1 MFRSKPR
8 HLKALT
14 IIMAVGLLSGCAA
27 PSGEPEVTTL
37 DFFQFKPEA
46 VQEFADLIDEFEAA
60 NPGIRV
66 VQNNVP
72 DPDTAIRTL
81 LVKDKTPDVL
91 TLNGNASFGLLAE
104 ACVFADLSQEPAA
117 KRILPAVQDILN
129 ANGRCEGSEINGL
142 PMANNASGILYNPE
156 IFAKYGVSVPR
167 TWDEL
172 IAAAET
178 FKANGVAPFYMTL
191 KDAWTT
197 SPALVNLAAQLQ
209 PEDFFDR
216 LEAAGDVREASP
228 VSFSKDYQEVAD
240 KLLKLFSYAQPGA
253 AGVDYATGNKAFAD
267 GKSAMYLNGS
277 FAVPAIRAANPDAK
291 IASFPYP
298 VTNDPA
304 KTTVVSGVDV
314 VLAMGRETPHR
325 AEARKLIDFLLS
337 KEVLD
342 KYAKNQSAFA
352 PVEDAA
358 PQQDPALKGLAAYF
372 EAGRVQGY
380 MDHRLPPSIPL
391 VNITQQL
398 VLDGDKS
405 RYLNTLDNEWFK
417 VAARTPNR
425 GKQS

>member
-1 MFRSKPR
+1 MF
-8 HLKALT
+8 HLKQGRTTAL
-14 IIMAVGLLSGCAA
+14 IAALAAAMLASCAA
-27 PSGEPEVTTL
+27 PPAGNEVTL
-37 DFFQFKPEA
+37 NFFQFKPEA
-46 VQEFADLIDEFEAA
+46 VQEFAGLIDEFEAA

-91 TLNGNASFGLLAE
+91 TLNGNASFGLLAK

-117 KRILPAVQDILN
+117 KEVLPAVQDILN
-129 ANGRCEGSEINGL
+129 ANGRCGNSEINGL
-142 PMANNASGILYNPE
+142 PMANNASGVLYNPE
-156 IFAKYGVSVPR
+156 LFAQYGVSVPR

-178 FKANGVAPFYMTL
+178 FKAHGVAPFYMTL

-209 PEDFFDR
+209 PEGFFDR
-216 LEAAGDVREASP
+216 LNAAGANRDNSP

-240 KLLKLFSYAQPGA
+240 KLLQLFKYAQPGA
-253 AGVDYATGNKAFAD
+253 IGVDYASGNKAFAD
-267 GKSAMYLNGS
+267 GKAAMYLNGS
-277 FAVPAIRAANPDAK
+277 FAVPAIRAANPGAK

-314 VLAMGRETPHR
+314 ALAMGRETPHR
-325 AEARKLIDFLLS
+325 AEAQKFINFLMT
-337 KEVLD
+337 KEVID
-342 KYAKNQSAFA
+342 RYAKNQSAFA
-352 PVEDAA
+352 PIRSAA
-358 PQQDPALKGLAAYF
+358 PQQDPALQGLAPYF
-372 EAGRVQGY
+372 TSGRLEGY

-391 VNITQQL
+391 VNITQQF
-398 VLDGDKS
+398 VLDGDKA
-405 RYLNTLDNEWFK
+405 RFLNSLDNEWFK
-417 VAARTPNR
+417 IAARTPKR
-425 GKQS
+425 GEQ

>member
-1 MFRSKPR
+1 MF
-8 HLKALT
+8 HLKQGQAKALS
-14 IIMAVGLLSGCAA
+14 AALAAALLTSCAA
-27 PSGEPEVTTL
+27 PPAGNEVTL
-37 DFFQFKPEA
+37 DFFQFKSEA
-46 VQEFADLIDEFEAA
+46 VQEFAGLIDEFEAA

-81 LVKDKTPDVL
+81 LVKNKTPDVL
-91 TLNGNASFGLLAE
+91 TLNGNASFGLLAA
-104 ACVFADLSQEPAA
+104 ACVFADLSREPAA
-117 KRILPAVQDILN
+117 RKILPAVQDILN

-142 PMANNASGILYNPE
+142 PMASNASGILYNPE
-156 IFAKYGVSVPR
+156 IFAKHRVSVPQ

-172 IAAAET
+172 ITAAET

-197 SPALVNLAAQLQ
+197 SPALVNVAAQLQ

-216 LEAAGDVREASP
+216 LDAAGDVREDSP

-240 KLLKLFSYAQPGA
+240 KLFELFSYAQPGA

-277 FAVPAIRAANPDAK
+277 FAVPAIRAANPNAK

-314 VLAMGRETPHR
+314 ALAMGRETPRR
-325 AEARKLIDFLLS
+325 AEARKFIDFLLS
-337 KEVLD
+337 KEVVD
-342 KYAKNQSAFA
+342 KYTKNQSAFA
-352 PVEDAA
+352 PVQDAA
-358 PQQDPALKGLAAYF
+358 PQQDPALQGMATYF
-372 EAGRVQGY
+372 DAGRVDGY

-391 VNITQQL
+391 VNITQQF
-398 VLDGDKS
+398 VLDGDKA
-405 RYLNTLDNEWFK
+405 RYLSTLDNEWFK

-425 GKQS
+425 GDQQ

>member
-1 MFRSKPR
+1 MF
-8 HLKALT
+8 HLKQGRAKAL
-14 IIMAVGLLSGCAA
+14 IAALAAALLTSCAA
-27 PSGEPEVTTL
+27 PPAGNEVTL
-37 DFFQFKPEA
+37 DFFQFKSEA
-46 VQEFADLIDEFEAA
+46 VQEFAGLIDEFEAA

-81 LVKDKTPDVL
+81 LVKNKTPDVL

-104 ACVFADLSQEPAA
+104 ACVFADLSREPAA
-117 KRILPAVQDILN
+117 RKILPAVQDILN

-142 PMANNASGILYNPE
+142 PMASNASGILYNPE
-156 IFAKYGVSVPR
+156 IFAKHRVSVPQ
-167 TWDEL
+167 TWDDL
-172 IAAAET
+172 ITAAET

-197 SPALVNLAAQLQ
+197 SPALVNVAAQLQ

-216 LEAAGDVREASP
+216 LDAAGDVREDSP

-240 KLLKLFSYAQPGA
+240 KLFELFSYAQPGA

-277 FAVPAIRAANPDAK
+277 FAVPAIRAANPNAK

-314 VLAMGRETPHR
+314 ALAMGRETPRR
-325 AEARKLIDFLLS
+325 AEARKFIDFLLS
-337 KEVLD
+337 KEVVD
-342 KYAKNQSAFA
+342 KYTKNQSAFA
-352 PVEDAA
+352 PVQDAA
-358 PQQDPALKGLAAYF
+358 PQQDNALQGMATYF
-372 EAGRVQGY
+372 DAGRVDGY

-391 VNITQQL
+391 VNITQQF
-398 VLDGDKS
+398 VLDGDKA

-425 GKQS
+425 GDQQ

>member
-1 MFRSKPR
+1 ML
-8 HLKALT
+8 HLQQGRAGALGAALA
-14 IIMAVGLLSGCAA
+14 AVLLTSCAGPPA
-27 PSGEPEVTTL
+27 GNEVTL
-37 DFFQFKPEA
+37 SFFQFKPEA
-46 VQEFADLIDEFEAA
+46 VQEFAGLIDEFEAA

-66 VQNNVP
+66 LQNNVP

-81 LVKDKTPDVL
+81 LVKNKTPDVL
-91 TLNGNASFGLLAE
+91 TLNGNASFGLLAK
-104 ACVFADLSQEPAA
+104 ACVFADLSQEPSAQEV
-117 KRILPAVQDILN
+117 LPAVQDILN
-129 ANGRCEGSEINGL
+129 ANGRCRDSEINGL

-167 TWDEL
+167 TWDGL
-172 IAAAET
+172 IAAAEK

-209 PEDFFDR
+209 PEGFFDR
-216 LEAAGDVREASP
+216 LRAAGTDRNNSP

-240 KLLKLFSYAQPGA
+240 KLLQLFAYAQPGA

-314 VLAMGRETPHR
+314 ALALARETPHR
-325 AEARKLIDFLLS
+325 AEAQKFIDFLLS
-337 KEVLD
+337 KEVVD
-342 KYAKNQSAFA
+342 KYTKNQSAFA
-352 PVEDAA
+352 PVRDAA
-358 PQQDPALKGLAAYF
+358 PQQDPALQGLAAYF
-372 EAGRVQGY
+372 NAGRVEGY

-391 VNITQQL
+391 VNITQQF

-405 RYLNTLDNEWFK
+405 RFLNTLDNEWFK

-425 GKQS
+425 GGQ

>member
-1 MFRSKPR
+1 MF
-8 HLKALT
+8 HLKQVRAKALS
-14 IIMAVGLLSGCAA
+14 AALAAALLTSCAA
-27 PSGEPEVTTL
+27 PPAENEVTL
-37 DFFQFKPEA
+37 SFFQFKPEA
-46 VQEFADLIDEFEAA
+46 VKEFAGLIDEFEAA

-66 VQNNVP
+66 LQNNVP

-81 LVKDKTPDVL
+81 LVKNKTPDVL
-91 TLNGNASFGLLAE
+91 TLNGNASFGLLAR

-117 KRILPAVQDILN
+117 RDVLPAVQDILN
-129 ANGRCEGSEINGL
+129 ANGRCSDSEINGL

-156 IFAKYGVSVPR
+156 LFAKYGVSVPR

-178 FKANGVAPFYMTL
+178 FKANGIAPFYMTL

-197 SPALVNLAAQLQ
+197 SPTLVNIAAQLQ
-209 PEDFFDR
+209 PEGFFDR
-216 LEAAGDVREASP
+216 LTAAGADRNNSP

-240 KLLKLFSYAQPGA
+240 KLLQLFQYAQPGA

-277 FAVPAIRAANPDAK
+277 FAVPAIRAANPNAR

-298 VTNDPA
+298 VTNNPGN
-304 KTTVVSGVDV
+304 TTVVSGVDV
-314 VLAMGRETPHR
+314 ALAMGRETPHR
-325 AEARKLIDFLLS
+325 AEAQKFINFLMS
-337 KEVLD
+337 KDVID

-352 PVEDAA
+352 PIRSAA
-358 PQQDPALKGLAAYF
+358 PQQDTALRGLASYF
-372 EAGRVQGY
+372 ASGKVDGY

-391 VNITQQL
+391 VNITQQF

-417 VAARTPNR
+417 VAARMPNR
-425 GKQS
+425 GDQQ

>member
-1 MFRSKPR
+1 MF
-8 HLKALT
+8 HLKQGRATALS
-14 IIMAVGLLSGCAA
+14 AALAAALLTSCAA
-27 PSGEPEVTTL
+27 PPAENEVTL

-46 VQEFADLIDEFEAA
+46 VQEFAGLIDEFEAA

-66 VQNNVP
+66 LQNSVP

-81 LVKDKTPDVL
+81 LVKNKAPDVL

-104 ACVFADLSQEPAA
+104 ACVFADLSQEPVAR
-117 KRILPAVQDILN
+117 KVLPAVQDILN
-129 ANGRCEGSEINGL
+129 ANGRCGGSEINGL

-216 LEAAGDVREASP
+216 LDAAGDVREDSP

-240 KLLKLFSYAQPGA
+240 KLSKLFSYAQPGA

-314 VLAMGRETPHR
+314 ALALGRETPHR
-325 AEARKLIDFLLS
+325 AEAQKFIDFLLS
-337 KEVLD
+337 KEVVD
-342 KYAKNQSAFA
+342 KYTKNQSAFA
-352 PVEDAA
+352 PVRDAA
-358 PQQDPALKGLAAYF
+358 PQQDPALQGLAAYF
-372 EAGRVQGY
+372 NAGRVEGY

-391 VNITQQL
+391 VNITQQF
-398 VLDGDKS
+398 VLDGDRS
-405 RYLNTLDNEWFK
+405 RFLNTLDNEWFK

-425 GKQS
+425 GGQ

>member
-1 MFRSKPR
+1 MF
-8 HLKALT
+8 HLKQGRAKALT
-14 IIMAVGLLSGCAA
+14 AALAAALLTSCAA
-27 PSGEPEVTTL
+27 PPAGNEVTL
-37 DFFQFKPEA
+37 DFFQFKSEA
-46 VQEFADLIDEFEAA
+46 VQEFAGLIDEFEAA

-81 LVKDKTPDVL
+81 LVKNKTPDVL
-91 TLNGNASFGLLAE
+91 TLNGNASFGLLAA
-104 ACVFADLSQEPAA
+104 ACVFADLSREPAA
-117 KRILPAVQDILN
+117 RKILPAVQDILN

-142 PMANNASGILYNPE
+142 PMASNASGILYNPE
-156 IFAKYGVSVPR
+156 IFAKHRVSVPQ

-172 IAAAET
+172 ITAAET

-197 SPALVNLAAQLQ
+197 SPALVNVAAQLQ

-216 LEAAGDVREASP
+216 LDAAGDVREDSP

-240 KLLKLFSYAQPGA
+240 KLFELFSYAQPGA

-277 FAVPAIRAANPDAK
+277 FAVPAIRAANPNAK

-314 VLAMGRETPHR
+314 ALAMGRETPRR
-325 AEARKLIDFLLS
+325 AEARKFIDFLLS
-337 KEVLD
+337 KEVVD
-342 KYAKNQSAFA
+342 KYTKNQSAFA
-352 PVEDAA
+352 PVQDAA
-358 PQQDPALKGLAAYF
+358 PQQDPALQGMATYF
-372 EAGRVQGY
+372 DAGRVDGY

-391 VNITQQL
+391 VNITQQF
-398 VLDGDKS
+398 VLDGDKA
-405 RYLNTLDNEWFK
+405 RYLSTLDNEWFK

-425 GKQS
+425 GDQQ

>member
-1 MFRSKPR
+1 MF
-8 HLKALT
+8 HLKQGQAKALT
-14 IIMAVGLLSGCAA
+14 AALAAALLTSCVA
-27 PSGEPEVTTL
+27 PPAGNEVTL
-37 DFFQFKPEA
+37 DFFQFKSEA
-46 VQEFADLIDEFEAA
+46 VQEFAGLIDEFEAA

-81 LVKDKTPDVL
+81 LVKNKTPDVL
-91 TLNGNASFGLLAE
+91 TLNGNASFGLLAA
-104 ACVFADLSQEPAA
+104 ACVFADLSREPAA
-117 KRILPAVQDILN
+117 RKILPAVQDILN

-142 PMANNASGILYNPE
+142 PMASNASGILYNPE
-156 IFAKYGVSVPR
+156 IFAKHRVSVPQ

-172 IAAAET
+172 ITAAET

-197 SPALVNLAAQLQ
+197 SPALVNVAAQLQ

-216 LEAAGDVREASP
+216 LDAAGDVREDSP

-240 KLLKLFSYAQPGA
+240 KLFELFSYAQPGA

-277 FAVPAIRAANPDAK
+277 FAVPAIRAANPNAK

-314 VLAMGRETPHR
+314 ALAMGRETPRR
-325 AEARKLIDFLLS
+325 AEARKFIDFLLS
-337 KEVLD
+337 KEVVD
-342 KYAKNQSAFA
+342 KYTKNQSAFA
-352 PVEDAA
+352 PVQDAA
-358 PQQDPALKGLAAYF
+358 PQQDPALQGMATYF
-372 EAGRVQGY
+372 DAGRVDGY

-391 VNITQQL
+391 VNITQQF
-398 VLDGDKS
+398 VLDGDKA
-405 RYLNTLDNEWFK
+405 RYLSTLDNEWFK

-425 GKQS
+425 GDEQ